1 MRSVG
6 ASKVVFKEQFSI
18 RTTSALTIDSALFA
32 TPEFPR
38 KRVLFMATIAPKLIT
53 LISRQRSYVPEIST
67 TPDWQKLSSK
77 ALPWKRKE
85 YGDWFIDTWKILLF
99 PLQLFLRSET
109 LVSLKLAL
117 LLIPALRLIIKLS
130 LSLIKVFSK
139 DRSPACGKDTPPPR
153 LCWMVQ
159 ESMFKNPRNCTK
171 MSFWVRKL
179 GKLALFFNKLG
190 VLYCH
195 TRLGWR

>member
-1 MRSVG
+1 
-6 ASKVVFKEQFSI
+6 
-18 RTTSALTIDSALFA
+18 
-32 TPEFPR
+32 
-38 KRVLFMATIAPKLIT
+38 MATIAPKLIT
-53 LISRQRSYVPEIST
+53 LVSRQWSDMPEIST

-99 PLQLFLRSET
+99 PLQLFLRIET
-109 LVSLKLAL
+109 LVSLKLAF

-139 DRSPACGKDTPPPR
+139 DTSPACWKNRPPPK

-159 ESMFKNPRNCTK
+159 ESIFKNPRNCTK
-171 MSFWVRKL
+171 MSFWAR
-179 GKLALFFNKLG
+179 KLALFLINLVFCIVTRAWGDVNKTKCKVPVSTAPEFLMNSQ
-190 VLYCH
+190 L
-195 TRLGWR
+195 RNKMSW